1 MTEKEWLA
9 STDPMAMLKTASCRF
24 QRRKLRLFA
33 VACCRRISPLHSDE
47 RSKRAIDIAE
57 RYAEGDASDADLRA
71 AEEEAQAAH
80 RHAFERFG
88 KTGACLEWAAAYV
101 AHPVA
106 FKAAQAVSWMAA
118 TPREPS
124 GLTGAEYPF
133 QAGLVREIFLNHCRQ
148 MSLDSDW
155 VTPNALK
162 LAYSIYRDRNFD
174 QMPLLAEAL
183 EKADQPNPDILAHCR
198 QTDEHVL
205 GCWVLDSLTLRE
217 LFGDRWVERHRR

>member
-33 VACCRRISPLHSDE
+33 VACCRRISPLLPDE
-47 RSKRAIDIAE
+47 RSKRAIDVAE
-57 RYAEGDASDADLRA
+57 RYADGDASDADLRA
-71 AEEEAQAAH
+71 AEEEALAAL
-80 RHAFERFG
+80 RQAFERFG
-88 KTGACLEWAAAYV
+88 KSGACLEWAAAYA

-118 TPREPS
+118 TPREPG

-133 QAGLVREIFLNHCRQ
+133 QAGLVREVFLNHCRQ
-148 MSLDSDW
+148 MILGSDW
-155 VTPNALK
+155 VTPKALE
-162 LAYSIYRDRNFD
+162 LAYSIYRDRSFD

-183 EKADQPNPDILAHCR
+183 EKSDQPNPDILAHCR

-205 GCWVLDSLTLRE
+205 GCWVLDSLTMKGLS
-217 LFGDRWVERHRR
+217 GDRQAESRRR